1 MLKSSNKSAI
11 EISVKSSIFCAE
23 YFVRDHGL
31 MHHGK
36 CVKQSEVEFQSCAKM
51 TSPNVSLDLRPG
63 ETFTKPA
70 KGNVSMFALYSS
82 EKNDSKNIYT

>member
-1 MLKSSNKSAI
+1 M
-11 EISVKSSIFCAE
+11 
-23 YFVRDHGL
+23 RDHGL

-36 CVKQSEVEFQSCAKM
+36 CVKQSEVEFQSFAKI
-51 TSPNVSLDLRPG
+51 TSPKFLVSLELRPG

-70 KGNVSMFALYSS
+70 RGNASMFALYSS